1 MQRRALTCQG
11 PLFQTHGY
19 AHDMYGSYQ
28 SSRHT
33 FFLFYV
39 IDLMEDLS
47 WFSQIRMQR
56 RHLKGAQTYNFK
68 QMKYLTHPYKE
79 IDTGRNTRLS
89 ELFFPDS

>member
-1 MQRRALTCQG
+1 
-11 PLFQTHGY
+11 
-19 AHDMYGSYQ
+19 
-28 SSRHT
+28 
-33 FFLFYV
+33 
-39 IDLMEDLS
+39 
-47 WFSQIRMQR
+47 MQR